1 MTKFKKGDR
10 VRHKTHGYTGRI
22 KAVRDSATFKGKQ
35 DIRVGYGAW
44 SIGEDFAPAPT
55 KKDRKIARLEAEL
68 TALNSRMQSQ
78 IDSLNVIIDR
88 NKAQREANEVAQIH
102 SGFLPVDLLRTVIV
116 DVNMRSDDNGGV
128 KLEVVMVANDPH
140 RKRIVNAIKTK
151 LIGR

>member
-22 KAVRDSATFKGKQ
+22 KAVRESAMFEGKQ
-35 DIRVGYGAW
+35 DIRVGYRAW

-55 KKDRKIARLEAEL
+55 KKDRKIAHLEAEL

-78 IDSLNVIIDR
+78 IDSLNAIIDR

-102 SGFLPVDLLRTVIV
+102 SGFFPVELLRTVIV
-116 DVNMRSDDNGGV
+116 DVNTRSDENGSI
-128 KLEVVMVANDPH
+128 KLEIVMVANDPH